1 MIQSS
6 FYSVLNKIHIIFM
19 VSWIIC
25 LMYIYYSFKKKNSN
39 LEFKLKQCLNKMAMP
54 SSFIVPLT
62 GFLMIIEDPSEM
74 KNIYFYAKFALAV
87 FGFLAMLQLRS
98 WVEFDVFDKNK
109 IKIRKLNLL
118 ILMSLLLINLIVLF
132 LEILLR

>member
-1 MIQSS
+1 MVQSS
-6 FYSVLNKIHIIFM
+6 FYNILNTVHIIFM
-19 VSWIIC
+19 VSWIIS
-25 LMYIYYSFKKKNSN
+25 LVYIYYSFKKKSSN
-39 LEFKLKQCLNKMAMP
+39 LEFKVKQCLNKMAMP

-74 KNIYFYAKFALAV
+74 RNAYFYVKFTLAV

-109 IKIRKLNLL
+109 IKIRRLNLL
-118 ILMSLLLINLIVLF
+118 ILMNLLLINLIVYYN
-132 LEILLR
+132 

>member
-6 FYSVLNKIHIIFM
+6 FYSILNTIHIIFM

-25 LMYIYYSFKKKNSN
+25 LIFIYYSFKKKSSN
-39 LEFKLKQCLNKMAMP
+39 LELKVKQCLNKMAMP

-74 KNIYFYAKFALAV
+74 RNIYFYVKFTLAV
-87 FGFLAMLQLRS
+87 FGFFSMLQLRS

-109 IKIRKLNLL
+109 LKIGRLNLL
-118 ILMSLLLINLIVLF
+118 ILMNLLLINLIVYYK
-132 LEILLR
+132 

>member
-1 MIQSS
+1 MAMSS
-6 FYSVLNKIHIIFM
+6 FYNILNKIHIIFM
-19 VSWIIC
+19 ISWIIC
-25 LMYIYYSFKKKNSN
+25 LIFIYHSFKKKSPN
-39 LEFKLKQCLNKMAMP
+39 LEMKVKQCLNKMAMP

-74 KNIYFYAKFALAV
+74 RNIYFYPKFVLAV

-109 IKIRKLNLL
+109 IKIRRLNLL
-118 ILMSLLLINLIVLF
+118 ILMNLLLINI
-132 LEILLR
+132 IAYYK